1 MTAKL
6 VDQDMGPITREAA
19 ESALASGDPAEISMA
34 LLRLALHGP
43 DWEFAEEVA
52 REHAAHPDVWVRR
65 NAATALGHVARVHR
79 SLDSERSLPVLKGLM
94 KDAEVTDWAEAALD
108 DVAMYAAAERT
119 SRVLAPALSS
129 VSYDEK
135 TQTLE
140 VEFRNGGIYRYLEVS
155 GDEVTR
161 LLRADSLGQYLNC
174 EIKPR
179 FRVCKLRNP
188 NESRAE

>member
-1 MTAKL
+1 MAAKL
-6 VDQDMGPITREAA
+6 IDQDMGPITREAA
-19 ESALASGDPAEISMA
+19 ERALASGDPVEISMA

-43 DWEFAEEVA
+43 DWEYAEVAA
-52 REHAAHPDVWVRR
+52 REHAAHSDVWVRR
-65 NAATALGHVARVHR
+65 NAATALGHVARVHG
-79 SLDSERSLPVLKGLM
+79 SLDSERSLPVLKGLL

-108 DVAMYAAAERT
+108 DVAIYAAAQRT

-129 VSYDEK
+129 VAYDEK

-140 VEFRNGGIYRYLEVS
+140 VEFRNGGIYEYLDVS
-155 GDEVTR
+155 GEEVTR
-161 LLRADSLGQYLNC
+161 LFRAESLGRYLNR

-179 FRVCKLRNP
+179 FQVRKVRNP